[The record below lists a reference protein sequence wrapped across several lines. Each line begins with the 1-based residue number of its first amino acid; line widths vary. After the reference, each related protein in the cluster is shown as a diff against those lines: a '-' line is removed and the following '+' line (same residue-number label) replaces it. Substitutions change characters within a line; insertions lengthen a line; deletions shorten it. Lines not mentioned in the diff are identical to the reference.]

1 MKYDLKI
8 KKLDIQ
14 ESYFVGKAELL
25 GREYKINIQQEGRL
39 GNAILLPSKEKID
52 QQVLVTVS
60 GPEKFV
66 EDFLIYAGESEW
78 IEIDSDTITAYVADN
93 QDKFDNLIIQTDLI

>member
-66 EDFLIYAGESEW
+66 EDFLIYTGESEW
-78 IEIDSDTITAYVADN
+78 IEIDSDVITEYIADN
-93 QDKFDNLIIQTDLI
+93 QDKFDRLIIHTDLI

>member
-1 MKYDLKI
+1 M
-8 KKLDIQ
+8 
-14 ESYFVGKAELL
+14 
-25 GREYKINIQQEGRL
+25 
-39 GNAILLPSKEKID
+39 
-52 QQVLVTVS
+52 LVTLS

-66 EDFLIYAGESEW
+66 EEFLKYSGESEW

>member
-1 MKYDLKI
+1 MKYELKI
-8 KKLDIQ
+8 KNLDIQ

-39 GNAILLPSKEKID
+39 GKAILLPSKEKLG
-52 QQVLVTVS
+52 QQMLVTLS

-66 EDFLIYAGESEW
+66 EEFLKYSGESEW